1 MTQHAP
7 GVSSNRSDSNIR
19 IEFRKVSKRFAPQDH
34 SAALADFD
42 RTVEQERSAEKA
54 LLVHTKILDK
64 ARLAWAEAG
73 KELKAV
79 NNLRGRAED
88 RHFQEAT
95 RREQAEMDEAAS
107 RIAGASY
114 SLPS

>member
-1 MTQHAP
+1 
-7 GVSSNRSDSNIR
+7 
-19 IEFRKVSKRFAPQDH
+19 
-34 SAALADFD
+34 L
-42 RTVEQERSAEKA
+42 EQ
-54 LLVHTKILDK
+54 
-64 ARLAWAEAG
+64 ARHVWAEAG

-88 RHFQEAT
+88 RHFQEAA

-114 SLPS
+114 SLLS